1 MNDIHRLL
9 FDDQYSPSL
18 SLLLAVTTT
27 RKRQEKKVENRSQM
41 LFIFILFVPRWRRN
55 GSVYRMESSY
65 SPILKYSHRNR
76 TDTRSVSF
84 LYPPVYV
91 IFRFQLHSSLIFPSP
106 LCESMNLAQV
116 YEEEKD
122 TLALPSLSLSF
133 HTRNRILMTIR
144 DFETCSRSVRI
155 LYFQFQRLFETT
167 KSLKK
172 ERERE
177 RGF

>member
-1 MNDIHRLL
+1 MHR
-9 FDDQYSPSL
+9 YSSIIIRRPIPSL

-116 YEEEKD
+116 YKGEND

-133 HTRNRILMTIR
+133 QTRNRILMTIR
-144 DFETCSRSVRI
+144 DFETCSRSIRI

>member
-1 MNDIHRLL
+1 
-9 FDDQYSPSL
+9 
-18 SLLLAVTTT
+18 
-27 RKRQEKKVENRSQM
+27 M

-116 YEEEKD
+116 YKGEKD
-122 TLALPSLSLSF
+122 TLALPSLPPSF
-133 HTRNRILMTIR
+133 HTRNRILTTIR
-144 DFETCSRSVRI
+144 DFSHIETCSRSVRI
-155 LYFQFQRLFETT
+155 LHFQFQRLLNVRNNE
-167 KSLKK
+167 KSE

-177 RGF
+177 RVLMREFRRE

>member
-1 MNDIHRLL
+1 
-9 FDDQYSPSL
+9 
-18 SLLLAVTTT
+18 
-27 RKRQEKKVENRSQM
+27 M
-41 LFIFILFVPRWRRN
+41 LFIFILFVPRCRRN

-91 IFRFQLHSSLIFPSP
+91 ILRFQLHSSLIFPSP

-116 YEEEKD
+116 YKGEKD
-122 TLALPSLSLSF
+122 TLALPSLSPSF

-155 LYFQFQRLFETT
+155 LHFQFQRLLVRNNE
-167 KSLKK
+167 KSE

-177 RGF
+177 RVLMREFRRE